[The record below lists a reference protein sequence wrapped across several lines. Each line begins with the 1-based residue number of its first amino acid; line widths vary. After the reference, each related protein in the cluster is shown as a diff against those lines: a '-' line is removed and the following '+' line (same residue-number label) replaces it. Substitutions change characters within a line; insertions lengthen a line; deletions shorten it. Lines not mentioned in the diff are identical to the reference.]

1 MLAHASHMDEPHFSG
16 ELAFGAQRN
25 TDGGGWGVCSSGLLS
40 WGSWGPEWDHPEIQP
55 SDNLWAP
62 TDVAILT
69 CCGKLRGSFSLLSH
83 ALSL

>member
-40 WGSWGPEWDHPEIQP
+40 WGPWGPEWDHPEIQP

-62 TDVAILT
+62 LNS
-69 CCGKLRGSFSLLSH
+69 REGSFVHSLSMPLVSVQ
-83 ALSL
+83 